1 MRTSGGVAHG
11 TTVFPVLIRVTVVLP
26 AGHWDPARE
35 VDRLVADHDGRFRRR
50 HLYDGDGLLL
60 PDGAIVRVTA
70 AHEALLEIRATSMT
84 LLLQMA
90 WHLGNR
96 HLAASIETNRILIRN
111 DHVIAA
117 MVRGLGGLVQEIDA
131 PFDPQSGAYHEQD
144 SHKSEVH
151 AHHHHEHDG
160 HGHTHDH

>member
-1 MRTSGGVAHG
+1 M
-11 TTVFPVLIRVTVVLP
+11 VLP

-50 HLYDGDGLLL
+50 VLMQGTRGLEFLLDLETARHLYEGDGLLL

-84 LLLQMA
+84 LLLQLA

-96 HLAASIETNRILIRN
+96 HLAASIETDRILIRN

-117 MVRGLGGLVQEIDA
+117 MVRRLGGLVQEIDA

-144 SHKSEVH
+144 SRTVH
-151 AHHHHEHDG
+151 SHADGHHEHGG

>member
-1 MRTSGGVAHG
+1 M
-11 TTVFPVLIRVTVVLP
+11 VLP

-35 VDRLVADHDGRFRRR
+35 VDQLVADHDGRFRRRVLMQGTNGIEFLLDLETAR

-60 PDGAIVRVTA
+60 PDGAVVRVTA

-84 LLLQMA
+84 MLLQLA

-96 HLAASIETNRILIRN
+96 HLAACIETDRILIRN

-144 SHKSEVH
+144 VQASDDSH
-151 AHHHHEHDG
+151 AHRHHQHGG